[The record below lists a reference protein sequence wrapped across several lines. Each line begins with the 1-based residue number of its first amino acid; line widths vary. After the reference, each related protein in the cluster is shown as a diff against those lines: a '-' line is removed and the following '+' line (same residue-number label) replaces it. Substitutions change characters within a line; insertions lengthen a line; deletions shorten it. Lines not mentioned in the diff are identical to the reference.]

1 MTVFSAE
8 RTYLDYD
15 LAQLRMMAE
24 AVGVELQ
31 AGNARAAA
39 SELAHALQNSETL
52 SLVWVGLSPTAQTIL
67 QWVCRQHGQVRVA
80 ALERQAGIVRPLGS
94 VAREREQPQR
104 KPASIAEELWYRGL
118 LGRAFVRTQ
127 EVEEYFYVPADLL
140 AILQNLL
147 PSQPAPPVTHSTT
160 SPVVSPLPTSQIPPN
175 SWQRA
180 NSAWVDDA
188 CTVLAF
194 YQCFAQQTSTLS
206 NSQLEMLRVQLRHP
220 QALACLQVLL
230 RELGLV
236 QDTLLRLRA
245 EPARE
250 FLRLPRAQQLAKL
263 AQTWQES
270 THWHD
275 LLAVPSLLVDET
287 TLLQLQPARARK
299 AILSCLAILPPGE
312 WVLADDLVERVY
324 RTLPDFQRSAAEY
337 DLWYVREQASG
348 QYLRGFASWHA
359 VEGAYIRYLLSQPLH
374 WLGVLDVA
382 GAEQTLAVRST
393 SLLGAFLGNRPWQ
406 LSEKNPPIELR
417 SDGLIVV
424 PRASN
429 RYVRFQTARIGDW
442 LTPPDANTYAYRLSV
457 AGLQRG
463 LQGGIRP
470 PQVRA
475 FLQRASHRPL
485 PAPVEQALNRWEE
498 RGQEA
503 QLQQLLILRVQ
514 NEAVLAQIREN
525 PRTRRFLGET
535 LGALAVVVRA
545 KDWKPLQQELLNLG
559 ILLAVGEDVSGVA
572 RDNPQVDTP
581 LPHTKKPPK

>member
-1 MTVFSAE
+1 MSIFSAE

-39 SELAHALQNSETL
+39 SELAHALQESETL
-52 SLVWVGLSPTAQTIL
+52 SLVWASLSPTAQTLL

-80 ALERQAGIVRPLGS
+80 ELERQAGIVRPLGS

-104 KPASIAEELWYRGL
+104 KPISIAEELWYRGL

-140 AILQNLL
+140 PILQNLL
-147 PSQPAPPVTHSTT
+147 PSQPAPPVTLSTT
-160 SPVVSPLPTSQIPPN
+160 SPTTATFTPLPTSQVPPHT
-175 SWQRA
+175 WQRA

-194 YQCFAQQTSTLS
+194 YQCFSQQASALS
-206 NSQLEMLRVQLRHP
+206 NSQRETLQEQLRHP
-220 QALACLQVLL
+220 QALTCLQVLL
-230 RELGLV
+230 RELGVV

-263 AQTWQES
+263 AQAWQES
-270 THWHD
+270 TQWRD

-287 TLLQLQPARARK
+287 TLLQLQPVRTRK
-299 AILSCLAILPPGE
+299 AILSCLALLPAGE
-312 WVLADDLVERVY
+312 WVLADDFVERVY
-324 RTLPDFQRSAAEY
+324 RTLPDFQRSAGEY
-337 DLWYVREQASG
+337 DLWYVRERASG
-348 QYLRGFASWHA
+348 QYLRGFASWHT

-382 GAEQTLAVRST
+382 GTEQTLAVRPT

-406 LSEKNPPIELR
+406 LPEKNPPIELR

-463 LQGGIRP
+463 LQSGIRP

-485 PAPVEQALNRWEE
+485 PAPVEQALTRWEE

-503 QLQQLLILRVQ
+503 QLQQALILRVQ

-535 LGALAVVVRA
+535 LGELAVIVRA

-559 ILLAVGEDVSGVA
+559 ILLAVGEGIADSAGEH
-572 RDNPQVDTP
+572 RTTNNR
-581 LPHTKKPPK
+581 